1 MTGSRRHH
9 STKMNYKSAVTRFT
23 ILLMQNE
30 LRVVDN
36 GDVRRDIQMKY
47 TIDERSTVKSLKF
60 NREIVEWTA

>member
-9 STKMNYKSAVTRFT
+9 STEMNYKSAVTRFT

-36 GDVRRDIQMKY
+36 GDVRCNIQMKY
-47 TIDERSTVKSLKF
+47 TTDERSTVKSLKF